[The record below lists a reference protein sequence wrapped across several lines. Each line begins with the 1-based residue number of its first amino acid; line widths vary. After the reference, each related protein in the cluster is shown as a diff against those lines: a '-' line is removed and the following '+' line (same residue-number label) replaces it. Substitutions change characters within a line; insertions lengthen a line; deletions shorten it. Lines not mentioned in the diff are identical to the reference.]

1 MYTFLCFPSWFFIA
15 AHLYLAAGSHVPADS
30 EFSPSAFCILTF
42 TDPAALCFVRKP
54 HRFSV
59 CVCVWMWMCLCVSVC
74 VSLCVSVCESACT
87 HLCLHEGV
95 HTESLGSG
103 SRGPSTSSRVALRG
117 LREGQAQLGQVWPG
131 TAGLCSRSFGH
142 HIHPQSSPG
151 PTRGLVA
158 GQEGVG
164 ASKHDPEGLSY
175 RTSDPPAPPLA
186 AQGQR
191 TGRGTLNSLLAE
203 GQAP

>member
-1 MYTFLCFPSWFFIA
+1 MTKDTKTAKGRNRIWTQADQPQGQNRDRILEVEMPKKPS
-15 AHLYLAAGSHVPADS
+15 
-30 EFSPSAFCILTF
+30 
-42 TDPAALCFVRKP
+42 VRGTIV
-54 HRFSV
+54 V
-59 CVCVWMWMCLCVSVC
+59 CVCLCVC
-74 VSLCVSVCESACT
+74 PCVSVCESACT